1 MKKREKVKRKGI
13 PVPNVYVLMLFVVLI
28 CGILTYVIPAGE
40 YSRVTGSGGQEVVDP
55 DSFRY
60 GEQTPVGIM
69 GLLETVPQGLVESA
83 GMIFLIFILG
93 GAFQVVQETGA
104 IHTGI
109 AILTNKL
116 GKKEFVVIPVMM
128 FLFSM
133 GGALY
138 GMAEETLPFIPIMIL
153 LATSV
158 GYDSLVGAGIVLAG
172 STAGFAAAFLNPFTV
187 GIAQGIAGV
196 PLLSGMGLRVALY
209 ICMVSLAIGY
219 VLRYALK
226 VKKSPEI
233 SPVRE
238 IDRGRTDRLNLE
250 ETPKLTAGQILVL
263 LTFVGTIAVLIYGV
277 FRYGWYLQEITAL
290 FFGMSV
296 IAAVFTGMSPNRYG
310 ENLVK
315 GMTGIAGGARA
326 VGFAR
331 SILVVLQQ
339 GGILDTILYGIA
351 KGVAWLP
358 AQISAMGMYLFQ
370 CLLNYVIPS
379 GSAQAAV
386 SMPIMAPLSDLV
398 GVTRQT
404 AVLAF
409 QLGDGISN
417 IFTPT
422 SGLLMA
428 GLALGKIP
436 WNKWARWIGPLIL
449 LEYLLGA
456 VFIIIAQAIHYGP
469 F

>member
-1 MKKREKVKRKGI
+1 MKKREKVKKGL
-13 PVPNVYVLMLFVVLI
+13 PVPNVYVLMLFVVLL
-28 CGILTYVIPAGE
+28 CGILTYIVPAGE
-40 YSRVTGSGGQEVVDP
+40 YSRVEGSGGQEVVDP
-55 DSFRY
+55 DSFHYR
-60 GEQTPVGIM
+60 EQSPVGVM
-69 GLLETVPQGLVESA
+69 GLLESVPQGLVESA

-109 AILTNKL
+109 ALLTNKL
-116 GKKEFVVIPVMM
+116 GKKEFIVIPVMM
-128 FLFSM
+128 FLFSL

-158 GYDSLVGAGIVLAG
+158 GYDSLVGTAIVLAG

-187 GIAQGIAGV
+187 GIAQGIAGL
-196 PLLSGMGLRVALY
+196 PLLSGMGLRVILY
-209 ICMVSLAIGY
+209 ICMVTMAICY

-226 VKKSPEI
+226 VKKNPEI
-233 SPVRE
+233 STVRG
-238 IDRGRTDRLNLE
+238 IDRNRTDKLDMDE
-250 ETPKLTAGQILVL
+250 SKKLTRGQILVL
-263 LTFVGTIAVLIYGV
+263 LTFAGTIGVLIFGV
-277 FRYGWYLQEITAL
+277 FRYGWYLQEISAL

-296 IAAVFTGMSPNRYG
+296 LSALFTKMSPNQYG
-310 ENLVK
+310 ENLAK
-315 GMTGIAGGARA
+315 GMMGIAGGALA

-331 SILVVLQQ
+331 AILVVLEQ
-339 GGILDTILYGIA
+339 GGIMDTILFGIA

-358 AQISAMGMYLFQ
+358 GQISAMGMYLFQ

-404 AVLAF
+404 SVLAF

-436 WNKWARWIGPLIL
+436 WNKWARFIGPLIL

-456 VFIIIAQAIHYGP
+456 VFIIIAQAVHYGP

>member
-1 MKKREKVKRKGI
+1 MRKKEKVKRNGI
-13 PVPNVYVLMLFVVLI
+13 PVPNVYVLMLFVVLLF
-28 CGILTYVIPAGE
+28 GILTYIIPAGE
-40 YSRVTGSGGQEVVDP
+40 YHRVQGESGQEVVDP
-55 DSFRY
+55 DSFHY
-60 GEQTPVGIM
+60 IDQTPVGAM
-69 GLLETVPQGLVESA
+69 GLLESIPQGLVESA

-109 AILTNKL
+109 AILARKL
-116 GKKEFVVIPVMM
+116 GKKEFIVIPVMM

-158 GYDSLVGAGIVLAG
+158 GYDSLVGTGIVLAG

-187 GIAQGIAGV
+187 GIAQGIAGL
-196 PLLSGMGLRVALY
+196 PLLSGMGFRVVLY
-209 ICMVSLAIGY
+209 LCMVALAIGY
-219 VLRYALK
+219 VLRYAVK
-226 VKKSPEI
+226 VKKSPQI
-233 SPVRE
+233 STVRE
-238 IDRGRTDRLNLE
+238 IDGGRTDKLNLE
-250 ETPKLTAGQILVL
+250 EAQKLSMGQILVL
-263 LTFVGTIAVLIYGV
+263 LTFVGTIAVLIFGV
-277 FRYGWYLQEITAL
+277 FHYGWYLQEISAL

-296 IAAVFTGMSPNRYG
+296 LAAVFTKMSPNEYG
-310 ENLVK
+310 ENLIK
-315 GMTGIAGGARA
+315 GMAGIAGGALA

-331 SILVVLQQ
+331 AILVVLEQ
-339 GGILDTILYGIA
+339 GGILDTILFAIA

-358 AQISAMGMYLFQ
+358 SQISAMGMYLFQ
-370 CLLNYVIPS
+370 CLLNYIIPS

-386 SMPIMAPLSDLV
+386 SMPIMSPLSDLV

-428 GLALGKIP
+428 GLALAKIP

-456 VFIIIAQAIHYGP
+456 VFIIIAQAIQYGP